1 MDIYLPVAE
10 MTVSL
15 EVIVTL
21 GASVGFL
28 STLFGVGGGFLA
40 TPFLIFLGVPASFAV
55 GTQAVQLISTSLAAT
70 IHQARKGQV
79 DFKMGSAMLCGSL
92 VGTLCGIL
100 IFRLLQYTG
109 HIDVTINILYILL
122 LGSVGGLMAFE
133 SVKSVLHR
141 RVTVEAA
148 RSKFWSR
155 VTNGLPYVVYF
166 PKSGLSM
173 SLMAPIFI
181 GFLGGLM
188 VSIMGIGGGFVMVP
202 AMIYILGMPGNLV
215 NGTSMF
221 QILITT
227 TLSAFLHIL
236 SNNTVDLLLAFLLML
251 GSLLGAQIGVKVT
264 KYVKGAWARLSLSL
278 LLLSVCGMLWQS
290 LFIEPKEHFK
300 IEVAR

>member
-15 EVIVTL
+15 QVIFIL
-21 GASVGFL
+21 GISVGFL
-28 STLFGVGGGFLA
+28 SSLFGVGGGFLC

-55 GTQAVQLISTSLAAT
+55 GTQAVQLISTSLAST

-79 DFKMGSAMLCGSL
+79 DFKMGGTMLCGSL
-92 VGTLCGIL
+92 AGTFCGIL

-109 HIDVTINILYILL
+109 HIDVTINILYIFL
-122 LGSVGGLMAFE
+122 LGSVGSLMAWE
-133 SVKSVLHR
+133 SIKSILHR
-141 RVTVEAA
+141 RATSEAA
-148 RSKFWSR
+148 RHKFWVR
-155 VTNGLPYVVYF
+155 ITEDLPYVVHF
-166 PKSGLSM
+166 PKSNLSI
-173 SLMAPIFI
+173 SLLAPIII
-181 GFLGGLM
+181 GYVGGLM

-227 TLSAFLHIL
+227 CLSAFLHIL
-236 SNNTVDLLLAFLLML
+236 SNNTVDLLLALLLMI
-251 GSLLGAQIGVKVT
+251 GSLIGAQLGIKAI
-264 KYVKGAWARLSLSL
+264 KYVKGAWSRLCLSV

-300 IEVAR
+300 IEVVR